1 MEKIKEQVYGKI
13 VQIIGPIIDVEFPP
27 DKIPNI
33 RTKLDIKQEISNGNT
48 IHVIAE
54 VAMQLE
60 HSIVRATAINTTEGL
75 RRGTAVLDTG
85 ENLTIPVGEKTLGRM
100 FNVLGEP
107 IDGMGE
113 LNDVEHISI
122 RQDAPKFEEIQVEN
136 QQFET
141 GIKVIDLISPYV
153 KGGKIGLFGGAG
165 VGKTVIIM
173 ELIHNMAK
181 QHGGISVFAGVGERT
196 REGNDLWL
204 EMKESGVLKNTILLF
219 AQMGELPGSRQVAG
233 LAALTQAEYFR
244 DQKGQ
249 DVLFFLDNIYRFVQA
264 GQEVSTLLGRI
275 PSAVGYQ
282 PTLSA
287 EIGRF
292 EERIVSTKKGFITS
306 IQAVYV
312 PADDVTDPAT
322 VEIFKH
328 LDCTTVLS
336 RKIVSEGIFPAVDP
350 LASTSR
356 IMDAAYIGKRHYEI
370 AKKAQEILQR
380 YKGLQDIIAILGTSE
395 LSDDDKTTVSRARK
409 IQMFFSQP
417 FSVAES
423 FTNIP
428 GAYVPLED
436 TLNGFEG
443 IINGDYDHI
452 SEQYFFMVGKIDE
465 VLEKYEH
472 EQANKV

>member
-1 MEKIKEQVYGKI
+1 MKTEPIYGKI
-13 VQIIGPIIDVEFPP
+13 VQIIGPVIDVEFPP
-27 DKIPNI
+27 DQLPNI
-33 RTKLDIKQEISNGNT
+33 RHKLIIDQEVDEGKK
-48 IHVIAE
+48 IHVVAE

-60 HSIVRATAINTTEGL
+60 HSVVRATAINATEGL
-75 RRGTAVLDTG
+75 RRGTAVLNTK

-100 FNVLGEP
+100 FNVLGEA
-107 IDGMGE
+107 IDGKEE

-122 RQDAPKFEEIQVEN
+122 RQDPPKFEEIQVEN

-204 EMKESGVLKNTILLF
+204 EMKESGVIDNTILLF

-312 PADDVTDPAT
+312 PADDITDPAT

-336 RKIVSEGIFPAVDP
+336 RKIVEEGIFPAVDP

-356 IMDAAYIGKRHYEI
+356 IMDANYIGEKHYNT
-370 AKKAQEILQR
+370 AKKVQEILQR
-380 YKGLQDIIAILGTSE
+380 YKELQDIIAILGTSE
-395 LSDDDKTTVSRARK
+395 LSDEDKLTVNRARK
-409 IQMFFSQP
+409 IKQFFSQP

-423 FTNIP
+423 FT
-428 GAYVPLED
+428 GTKGTYVPIEE
-436 TLNGFEG
+436 TLRGFEG
-443 IINGDYDHI
+443 IICGEYDKI
-452 SEQYFFMVGKIDE
+452 PEQHFFMKGNIDE
-465 VLEKYEH
+465 VIESYDKS
-472 EQANKV
+472 NKV

>member
-1 MEKIKEQVYGKI
+1 MEKIKEPVYGKI

-33 RTKLDIKQEISNGNT
+33 RTKLDIKQEVSPGKN

-54 VAMQLE
+54 IAMQLE
-60 HSIVRATAINTTEGL
+60 HSVVRATAINATEGL
-75 RRGTAVLDTG
+75 RRGTAVLDTK
-85 ENLTIPVGEKTLGRM
+85 ENLTIPVGEQTLGRM

-113 LNDVEHISI
+113 LTDVEYISI

-181 QHGGISVFAGVGERT
+181 KHGGISVFAGVGERT

-204 EMKESGVLKNTILLF
+204 DMKESGVLKNTTLLF

-233 LAALTQAEYFR
+233 LASLTQAEYFR

-249 DVLFFLDNIYRFVQA
+249 DVLFFLDNIFRFVQA

-336 RKIVSEGIFPAVDP
+336 RKIVEEGIYPAVDP

-356 IMDAAYIGKRHYEI
+356 IMDPNYVGKRHYMV
-370 AKKAQEILQR
+370 AKKVQEILQR
-380 YKGLQDIIAILGTSE
+380 YKELQDIISILGTSE
-395 LSDDDKTTVSRARK
+395 LSDEDKLTVNRARK

-417 FSVAES
+417 FSAAES

-436 TLNGFEG
+436 TISGFEG
-443 IINGDYDHI
+443 IIKGEYDHI
-452 SEQYFFMVGKIDE
+452 PEQYFFMIGKIDE
-465 VLEKYEH
+465 VIEKYEH
-472 EQANKV
+472 EQSTKV